1 MRMLQTLSSI
11 VLASFKTSTY
21 QGGRGLL
28 WRFGVG
34 RVRTTTP
41 RPKHWALTNSR
52 PSANV
57 RLLMR
62 RLANLAAASL
72 GELFQPPL
80 LDYAVFAHFSGSL
93 VCRLCRLCGI
103 AAVSHSA

>member
-1 MRMLQTLSSI
+1 
-11 VLASFKTSTY
+11 
-21 QGGRGLL
+21 
-28 WRFGVG
+28 
-34 RVRTTTP
+34 
-41 RPKHWALTNSR
+41 
-52 PSANV
+52 
-57 RLLMR
+57 MR